1 MIIDCHTHLN
11 RYTPDLPD
19 TLEARHAL
27 LRREMDANAVAYA
40 LVISSYDVTPDR
52 PPTDEVLD
60 RLADDP
66 RLGVIAAATAEMV
79 RAGDYSALRELV
91 RTRPVKALKLYPGY
105 VPVALTDERMRPF
118 YELAEEAD
126 LPVMIH
132 TGDTYERSSRV
143 RFAHPLAVDDVAVE
157 FRRVRF
163 VMAHMGN
170 PWFLDAAEV
179 VYKNDNVFGDVSGL
193 TLGAFE
199 PRFAAFART
208 KLNEAVAFINDPTK
222 LMFGTDWPI
231 AELGSYLRFV
241 ETLELTDE
249 EREGM
254 MWRNA
259 ARVFRIDTAA
269 LE

>member
-1 MIIDCHTHLN
+1 LIIDCHTHLN
-11 RYTPDLPD
+11 RYTPDLPA
-19 TLEARHAL
+19 TLAERHAL
-27 LRREMDANAVAYA
+27 LRREMDAHGVAYA
-40 LVISSYDVTPDR
+40 LVISSYDVTPER
-52 PPTDEVLD
+52 PPTGEVLD
-60 RLADDP
+60 QVAGDP

-79 RAGDYSALRELV
+79 QQGDYEPLRALIES
-91 RTRPVKALKLYPGY
+91 RPVKALKLYPGY
-105 VPVALTDERMRPF
+105 VPVALTDPLMRPF
-118 YELAEEAD
+118 YELAEETG

-157 FRRVRF
+157 FRGVSF

-193 TLGAFE
+193 TLGAFQ
-199 PRFAAFART
+199 PRFAGVMRAR
-208 KLNEAVAFINDPTK
+208 LNEAVAFINDPTK

-241 ETLELTDE
+241 ETLEVTDE
-249 EREGM
+249 EREGLL
-254 MWRNA
+254 WRNA
-259 ARVFRIDTAA
+259 ARVFRIDTEA
-269 LE
+269 LG